1 MAKNMITA
9 LPFLLKKI
17 YSIKMEKYSFQ
28 NRTHK
33 LIAGIF
39 LFIGFSFFCYA
50 QEIPASPSDSDKIKI
65 FSLEECNSLFAEYYR
80 AGSIGDEDLKILTDG
95 KNILTDS
102 LEKIL
107 LENKKNRDI
116 KKQNE
121 LLILYLK
128 HAEIIST
135 IYNYGSMNHQGEE
148 IKKIDK
154 DLKRFLKL
162 SDLEGEVYL
171 KYADYLYTKLK
182 LPETNR
188 FSTKLTL
195 PVLYRMAL
203 LKDKTNKAAFVKLS
217 CWQISSADETTSN
230 FNSQIK
236 ATEKYIEELNE
247 VDKFNA
253 FIWYSIFYMK
263 IYDTKKGWEY
273 FYKAKNLFSNHQIVS
288 LLYENYKQGI
298 LGGL

>member
-1 MAKNMITA
+1 MI
-9 LPFLLKKI
+9 K
-17 YSIKMEKYSFQ
+17 SFFKTK
-28 NRTHK
+28 THK
-33 LIAGIF
+33 LMASF
-39 LFIGFSFFCYA
+39 CLFIGFSFFCFT
-50 QEIPASPSDSDKIKI
+50 QEIPVKSSDSDKIKI
-65 FSLEECNSLFAEYYR
+65 FSLDECDSIFTEYYR
-80 AGSIGDEDLKILTDG
+80 NNTIGDEDLKILIDG
-95 KNILTDS
+95 IKALTDS

-107 LENKKNRDI
+107 LENKKNRNI

-128 HAEIIST
+128 HAEILST
-135 IYNYGSMNHQGEE
+135 IYNYGSMNNQSKV

-171 KYADYLYTKLK
+171 KYADYLYTNLP
-182 LPETNR
+182 LPETKK
-188 FSTKLTL
+188 FSTILIL
-195 PVLYRMAL
+195 PVLYRMTL

-217 CWQISSADETTSN
+217 CWHVSSADETTSN

-253 FIWYSIFYMK
+253 YIWYSIFYMK

-273 FYKAKNLFSNHQIVS
+273 FYKAKNIFPNHSIVS
-288 LLYENYKQGI
+288 LLYENYKKGI
-298 LGGL
+298 LKL

>member
-1 MAKNMITA
+1 
-9 LPFLLKKI
+9 
-17 YSIKMEKYSFQ
+17 MEKYSFQ

-39 LFIGFSFFCYA
+39 LFIGISSFCFA
-50 QEIPASPSDSDKIKI
+50 QEIPVKSSDSDKIKI
-65 FSLEECNSLFAEYYR
+65 FSLDECDSIFTEYYR
-80 AGSIGDEDLKILTDG
+80 NNTIGDEDLKILIDG
-95 KNILTDS
+95 INVLTDS

-121 LLILYLK
+121 LLISYLK

-135 IYNYGSMNHQGEE
+135 IYNYGSMNHQAKI

-171 KYADYLYTKLK
+171 KYADYLYTKLP
-182 LPETNR
+182 LPETKR
-188 FSTKLTL
+188 FNTILTL

-217 CWQISSADETTSN
+217 CWHVSSADETTSN

-253 FIWYSIFYMK
+253 YIWYSIFYMK
-263 IYDTKKGWEY
+263 IYDTKKGWEC
-273 FYKAKNLFSNHQIVS
+273 FYKAKNIFPNHPIVS
-288 LLYENYKQGI
+288 LLYENYKKGI
-298 LGGL
+298 LKL

>member
-1 MAKNMITA
+1 
-9 LPFLLKKI
+9 
-17 YSIKMEKYSFQ
+17 
-28 NRTHK
+28 
-33 LIAGIF
+33 
-39 LFIGFSFFCYA
+39 
-50 QEIPASPSDSDKIKI
+50 
-65 FSLEECNSLFAEYYR
+65 
-80 AGSIGDEDLKILTDG
+80 
-95 KNILTDS
+95 
-102 LEKIL
+102 
-107 LENKKNRDI
+107 
-116 KKQNE
+116 
-121 LLILYLK
+121 
-128 HAEIIST
+128 
-135 IYNYGSMNHQGEE
+135 MNHQGEE
-148 IKKIDK
+148 TKKIDK

-188 FSTKLTL
+188 FSTKLAL

-247 VDKFNA
+247 IDRFNA

-273 FYKAKNLFSNHQIVS
+273 FYKAKNLFPNHQIVS
-288 LLYENYKQGI
+288 LLYENYKKGI

>member
-1 MAKNMITA
+1 MDECD
-9 LPFLLKKI
+9 
-17 YSIKMEKYSFQ
+17 SIF
-28 NRTHK
+28 T
-33 LIAGIF
+33 
-39 LFIGFSFFCYA
+39 
-50 QEIPASPSDSDKIKI
+50 
-65 FSLEECNSLFAEYYR
+65 EYYR
-80 AGSIGDEDLKILTDG
+80 NNTIGDEDLKILIDG
-95 KNILTDS
+95 IKALIDS

-121 LLILYLK
+121 LLISYLK

-135 IYNYGSMNHQGEE
+135 IYNYGGMNHQVKI

-171 KYADYLYTKLK
+171 KYADYLYTKLP
-182 LPETNR
+182 LPETKR
-188 FSTKLTL
+188 FNTILTL

-217 CWQISSADETTSN
+217 CWYVFLADETTSN

-253 FIWYSIFYMK
+253 YMWYSIFYMK
-263 IYDTKKGWEY
+263 IYDTKKGWEC
-273 FYKAKNLFSNHQIVS
+273 FYKAKNIFPNHPIVS
-288 LLYENYKQGI
+288 LLYENYKKGI
-298 LGGL
+298 LKL